1 MLGLYGLLGVWGFAA
16 QAVAII
22 HFIRRRPDNYWLWI
36 IIIGGGL
43 GAIVYIAAEVVPDLG
58 LLRGQMDLF
67 SRRRRLKHM
76 EAMVLDNPSAGNFE
90 ELGDL
95 YLDDKKYQK
104 AKDAFDRAI
113 SARTDSAHPFYRR
126 AQAELELGLHQEALA
141 DLEEVVRRDPKHDFL
156 RAQGLL
162 GHAYALNGNPSG
174 AERWFRSATETSTIS
189 ETLYNY
195 AQFLKSQGRHGEAR
209 VWAQKVLDK
218 KATLPGYLKR
228 RERPW
233 FRKAASLKSAIP
245 KSA

>member
-1 MLGLYGLLGVWGFAA
+1 MA
-16 QAVAII
+16 QAIAII
-22 HFIRRRPDNYWLWI
+22 HFIRRRPNTYWLWI
-36 IIIGGGL
+36 ILVGGGL
-43 GAIVYIAAEVVPDLG
+43 GAIVYIAAEVIPDMT
-58 LLRGQMDLF
+58 LLRGELSF
-67 SRRRRLKHM
+67 FARRRRINLM
-76 EAMVLDNPSAGNFE
+76 EATVIDNPSAGNYE

-104 AKDAFDRAI
+104 AREAFDRAI

-126 AQAELELGLHQEALA
+126 AQAELELGLNPQALA

-162 GHAYALNGNPSG
+162 AHAYAVNGNAAE

-195 AQFLKSQGRHGEAR
+195 AQFLKSQGRNEEAR
-209 VWAQKVLDK
+209 AWAQKVLDK
-218 KATLPGYLKR
+218 KATLPGFLKR

-233 FRKAASLKSAIP
+233 FRKAASLKSSIP
-245 KSA
+245 KTG